1 MRLATVRIFNL
12 VSEVY
17 MTIAFENGHVSSS
30 HSRND
35 VTPAN
40 LIDGTNSG
48 YGDRLHQHEASGFN
62 IVDGLP
68 RPVLSDVAHTRPLPP
83 NYRLKSQKWHVSNS
97 VELPAHVTEQEVIVL
112 AMILGRKSNPHS
124 PKE

>member
-1 MRLATVRIFNL
+1 
-12 VSEVY
+12 
-17 MTIAFENGHVSSS
+17 MTIAFENGHVSSP

-40 LIDGTNSG
+40 PINGTNSAHG
-48 YGDRLHQHEASGFN
+48 ERSHQHEASGFN
-62 IVDGLP
+62 ISDGLA
-68 RPVLSDVAHTRPLPP
+68 RPVLSDVAHACPLPP

-97 VELPAHVTEQEVIVL
+97 VQLPAHVTEREVIVL
-112 AMILGRKSNPHS
+112 AMILGKKFTTQS